1 MAQGFGQRVLS
12 PQQAREAKIL
22 RQSVLQ
28 HFQHLPDPRVER
40 TQHHSLVALVT
51 IAILAVLAGA
61 DGFVAIE
68 RYGQAKQSW
77 LETFLD
83 LPYGIPSHDTFGRVI
98 GALAPSALEAGFL
111 AWVGGITAAL
121 GLELIHIDGKTARG
135 SYDRAGNWKALHSV
149 SAWSSEQGLVLAQQ
163 RVDAK
168 SNEITAVPVLL
179 NLLNLKGTVVTLDAM
194 GTQTAIA
201 TQIKQAE
208 GDYVL
213 ALKGNQGTL
222 SRAVETWFEQ
232 SETSGWTGIDYDYH
246 ETMESAHHRI
256 ETRQVW
262 TVPVSQLPPL
272 PRQAQWAGLTTV
284 VMVRSTRQLWNKT
297 TTDVRFYISSLP
309 ANASRHAQVI
319 RAHWSVENSLHW
331 VLDVTFNEDASRI
344 RQGYAPENL
353 GLIRRLS
360 VNLLKREPSKLSLKM
375 KRYTAAMDN
384 NFMLKI
390 LAASGVDEA

>member
-1 MAQGFGQRVLS
+1 
-12 PQQAREAKIL
+12 
-22 RQSVLQ
+22 
-28 HFQHLPDPRVER
+28 
-40 TQHHSLVALVT
+40 
-51 IAILAVLAGA
+51 
-61 DGFVAIE
+61 
-68 RYGQAKQSW
+68 
-77 LETFLD
+77 
-83 LPYGIPSHDTFGRVI
+83 
-98 GALAPSALEAGFL
+98 
-111 AWVGGITAAL
+111 
-121 GLELIHIDGKTARG
+121 
-135 SYDRAGNWKALHSV
+135 
-149 SAWSSEQGLVLAQQ
+149 
-163 RVDAK
+163 VDSK
-168 SNEITAVPVLL
+168 SNEITAVPLL
-179 NLLNLKGTVVTLDAM
+179 LKLLNLKGTVVTLDAM

-232 SETSGWTGIDYDYH
+232 AESKGWAGIAYDYH
-246 ETMESAHHRI
+246 ETMESSHHRL

-272 PRQAQWAGLTTV
+272 PRQAKWTGFTTF

-309 ANASRHAQVI
+309 SNAVRHAHVI
-319 RAHWSVENSLHW
+319 RSHWSVENSLHW

-344 RQGYAPENL
+344 RQGYAAQNL

-360 VNLLKREPSKLSLKM
+360 VSLLKREPSKLSLKM

-384 NFMLKI
+384 GFLLKI
-390 LAASGVDEA
+390 LAASGTDEA

>member
-1 MAQGFGQRVLS
+1 
-12 PQQAREAKIL
+12 
-22 RQSVLQ
+22 
-28 HFQHLPDPRVER
+28 VER
-40 TQHHSLVALVT
+40 TQHHSLVAIVT

-68 RYGQAKQSW
+68 RYGRAKQAW

-83 LPYGIPSHDTFGRVI
+83 LPHGIPSHDTFGRVI
-98 GALAPSALEAGFL
+98 GALDPQALEAGFL
-111 AWVGGITAAL
+111 AWVGRITESL
-121 GLELIHIDGKTARG
+121 GVELIHIDGKTARG
-135 SYDRAGNWKALHSV
+135 SYDREGNLKALHSV
-149 SAWSSEQGLVLAQQ
+149 SALSSEHGLVLAQQ
-163 RVDAK
+163 RVDSK
-168 SNEITAVPVLL
+168 SNEITAVPLL
-179 NLLNLKGTVVTLDAM
+179 LKLLNLKGTVVTLDAM

-232 SETSGWTGIDYDYH
+232 AEAQGWAGIAYDYH
-246 ETMESAHHRI
+246 ETMGPNHHRI

-262 TVPVSQLPPL
+262 TVPVSQLPSL
-272 PRQAQWAGLTTV
+272 PRQAKWSGLTTV
-284 VMVRSTRQLWNKT
+284 VRVRSTRQLWNKT

-309 ANASRHAQVI
+309 SNAVRHAQVI
-319 RAHWSVENSLHW
+319 RSHWSVENSLHW
-331 VLDVTFNEDASRI
+331 VLDVTFHEDASRI
-344 RQGYAPENL
+344 RQGYAAQNL

-360 VNLLKREPSKLSLKM
+360 VSLLKREPSRLSLKM

-384 NFMLKI
+384 GFLLKI
-390 LAASGVDEA
+390 LAASGADEA

>member
-1 MAQGFGQRVLS
+1 MLS

-22 RQSVLQ
+22 RRSVLQ
-28 HFQHLPDPRVER
+28 HFQHLRDPRVER
-40 TQHHSLVALVT
+40 TQHHSLVTIVT

-68 RYGQAKQSW
+68 RYGRAKQSW

-83 LPYGIPSHDTFGRVI
+83 LPHRIPSHDTFGRVI
-98 GALAPSALEAGFL
+98 GALDPEALETGFL
-111 AWVGGITAAL
+111 AWVSSITARL
-121 GLELIHIDGKTARG
+121 DLELIHIDGKTARG
-135 SYDRAGNWKALHSV
+135 SYDREGNLKALHSV
-149 SAWSSEQGLVLAQQ
+149 SAWSSEHGLVLAQQ

-168 SNEITAVPVLL
+168 SNEITAVPLL
-179 NLLNLKGTVVTLDAM
+179 LKLLTLKGAVVTLDAM

-201 TQIKQAE
+201 TQIKQSE

-232 SETSGWTGIDYDYH
+232 AEASDWIGIDYDYH
-246 ETMESAHHRI
+246 ETVESAHHRI

-262 TVPVSQLPPL
+262 TVPVGQLPPL
-272 PRQAQWAGLTTV
+272 PRQAKWSGLTTV

-309 ANASRHAQVI
+309 SNASRHAQVI
-319 RAHWSVENSLHW
+319 RSHWSVENSLHW

-344 RQGYAPENL
+344 RQGDAAQNL

-384 NFMLKI
+384 DFMLKI